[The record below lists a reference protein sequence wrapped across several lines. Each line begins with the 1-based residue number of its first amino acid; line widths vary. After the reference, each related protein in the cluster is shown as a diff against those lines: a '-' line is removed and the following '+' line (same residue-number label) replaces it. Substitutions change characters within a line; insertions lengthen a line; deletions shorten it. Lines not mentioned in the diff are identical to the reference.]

1 MSTILFHE
9 IVFGP
14 VHSRRLGVS
23 LGINL
28 LPLNGKLCSYDCIY
42 CECGY
47 NAQGHGDG
55 KLPTREEVRQAL
67 HDRLLQ
73 MHRDNSPLDV
83 ITFAGNGEPT
93 LHPEFEGI
101 IEDTIALRDELYPSA
116 HVSVLSNATRLE
128 NEAVYRALCKID
140 NNILKLDTLVPETMK
155 RLNVPSGDCDPE
167 RIVRNLQHFEG
178 KLIVQTLF
186 TKGEHYGV
194 TVDNTTEK
202 EISLW
207 LEALCRIKPHQVMI
221 YTIDRETPEHSLK
234 RIPFNQ
240 LEEIAER
247 VKRLG
252 FDVNVA
258 G

>member
-47 NAQGHGDG
+47 NAQGRGNG
-55 KLPTREEVRQAL
+55 RLPQRKEVRQAL
-67 HDRLLQ
+67 HDKLMQ
-73 MHRDNSPLDV
+73 MQRDGSSLDV

-93 LHPEFEGI
+93 LHPDFEAI
-101 IEDTIALRDELYPSA
+101 IEDTVALRNELYPTAS
-116 HVSVLSNATRLE
+116 VSVLSNATRLE
-128 NEAVYRALCKID
+128 NESVCRALCKVD
-140 NNILKLDTLVPETMK
+140 NNILKLDTMVPETMR
-155 RLNVPSGDCDPE
+155 RLNVPSGHCDPE
-167 RIVRNLQHFEG
+167 RIVKNLQLFG
-178 KLIVQTLF
+178 GRVIIQTLF
-186 TKGEHYGV
+186 TRGV
-194 TVDNTTEK
+194 HNGIVVDNTTEE

-207 LEALCRIKPHQVMI
+207 EDALRRIRPHQVMI
-221 YTIDRETPEHSLK
+221 YTIDRETPEHSLV
-234 RIPFNQ
+234 RIPLNE
-240 LEEIAER
+240 LEGIAER
-247 VKRLG
+247 VRISGL
-252 FDVNVA
+252 DVSVA